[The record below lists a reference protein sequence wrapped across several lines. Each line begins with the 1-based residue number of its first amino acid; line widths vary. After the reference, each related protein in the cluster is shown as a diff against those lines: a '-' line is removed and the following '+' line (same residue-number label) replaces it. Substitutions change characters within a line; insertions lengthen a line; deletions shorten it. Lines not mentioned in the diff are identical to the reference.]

1 MTCNFHYNPT
11 LKGMTYSNGT
21 LTLQFAKQARTYAE
35 VPQELA
41 YKLAYAKTAS
51 ETLQI
56 FANHIKK
63 KFKVISVK

>member
-1 MTCNFHYNPT
+1 
-11 LKGMTYSNGT
+11 MTYSNGT
-21 LTLQFAKQARTYAE
+21 LTLQFAKQSRTYSE